1 MNLKIKL
8 TQKSKLRNNIIDAET
23 DFKLSEMMLEH
34 IQGNLG
40 VNNLIPNVLGLS
52 QVQISK
58 QVIDHNSLVLK
69 EEKS

>member
-8 TQKSKLRNNIIDAET
+8 TQKVLRNNIIEAET

-40 VNNLIPNVLGLS
+40 LI
-52 QVQISK
+52 I
-58 QVIDHNSLVLK
+58 
-69 EEKS
+69 